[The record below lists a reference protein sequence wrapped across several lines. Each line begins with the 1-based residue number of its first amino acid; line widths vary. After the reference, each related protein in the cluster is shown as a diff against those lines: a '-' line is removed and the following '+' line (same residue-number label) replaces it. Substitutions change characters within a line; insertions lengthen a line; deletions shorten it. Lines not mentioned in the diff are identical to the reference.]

1 METGPQGMDRESAR
15 RAFGWHMD
23 HAQRVAPSDP
33 SAAARERRHALG
45 LAERFG
51 LEREIAEACGAL
63 CRQEAE
69 RHGAPVTERWLARGL
84 ELSARW
90 PGYHAGLL
98 ELAGLHE
105 LERGEL
111 DAAAERF
118 TQARAQGSA
127 RVQARAL
134 AGLGTVLLRQGH
146 FEPAR
151 VRFIEGLGVLDAE
164 ASELELETRLRLLD
178 GRAEAERRVDEPR
191 SASATSASL
200 LPLTIHHARDRLAR
214 RYRARAL
221 SALGLL
227 RWRAG
232 AREEAERYVV
242 ASLRLWPEAERER
255 AAEAFVAW
263 ERLEAL
269 RQGAPAPVEGNP
281 GDGTALAF
289 VRVGREALVPVEL
302 PASPPSREALDRA
315 RVWAEGTRL
324 AWPLRS
330 VLGGRVAEVWIV
342 TRVQD
347 LRAERRVLVE
357 LLSEGA

>member
-1 METGPQGMDRESAR
+1 
-15 RAFGWHMD
+15 
-23 HAQRVAPSDP
+23 
-33 SAAARERRHALG
+33 
-45 LAERFG
+45 
-51 LEREIAEACGAL
+51 
-63 CRQEAE
+63 
-69 RHGAPVTERWLARGL
+69 
-84 ELSARW
+84 LSVRW
-90 PGYHAGLL
+90 PSYHAGLL

-111 DAAAERF
+111 EAAAERF

-146 FEPAR
+146 FEQAR
-151 VRFIEGLGVLDAE
+151 VRFVEGLGVLDADV
-164 ASELELETRLRLLD
+164 LELETRLRLLD
-178 GRAEAERRVDEPR
+178 GRAEAERRLDEPR
-191 SASATSASL
+191 SAAATSASL

-232 AREEAERYVV
+232 AREEAERHLV

-269 RQGAPAPVEGNP
+269 RHGACAPVEGHP
-281 GDGTALAF
+281 GDGTALAL
-289 VRVGREALVPVEL
+289 VRVGREILVPVDL
-302 PASPPSREALDRA
+302 PASPPSREVLDRA
-315 RVWAEGTRL
+315 RAWAEGTRL

-357 LLSEGA
+357 LLSEGT